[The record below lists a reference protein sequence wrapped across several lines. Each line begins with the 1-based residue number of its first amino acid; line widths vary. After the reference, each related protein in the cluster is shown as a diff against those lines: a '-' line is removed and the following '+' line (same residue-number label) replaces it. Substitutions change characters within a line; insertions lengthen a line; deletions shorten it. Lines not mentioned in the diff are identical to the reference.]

1 MTCGDDTANAVPGT
15 RLARTLQF
23 GDSLFPIGA
32 FVFSG
37 GLESAIQEGAVHDP
51 DTLLGFARTAVEQ
64 ANRGDGIALVC
75 AHRGAADNDLD
86 VLLAI
91 DEMVYGRKL
100 SSEARTMSVRMGRKS
115 AELGVQ
121 LTGSPLL
128 RSWFERIAAGATPGC
143 YPVALAATFAGQGLP
158 ALDAFVVHQYG
169 VAAAVLSAALRLMR
183 IDHVETQRMLYVLN
197 ADVEAAYRIAAAA
210 DLSEMAGFAPLTEI
224 LGEVHARAHV
234 RLFMS

>member
-143 YPVALAATFAGQGLP
+143 YLVSWAVTCAGQGLP
-158 ALDAFVVHQYG
+158 ALEAFVVHQYG

-197 ADVEAAYRIAAAA
+197 ADGEAAYRIAAAA